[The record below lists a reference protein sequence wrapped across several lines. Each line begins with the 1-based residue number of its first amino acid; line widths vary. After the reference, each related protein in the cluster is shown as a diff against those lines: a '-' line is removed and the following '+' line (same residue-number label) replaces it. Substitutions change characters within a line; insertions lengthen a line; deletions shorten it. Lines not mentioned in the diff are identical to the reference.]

1 MIPEEILD
9 DEEKSELVTEIL
21 NRVSKIVH
29 QHRKAKLKALL
40 EVEQSGKVRLQTINN
55 YRCAINEF
63 SDSLIDFLRSI

>member
-9 DEEKSELVTEIL
+9 DEEKEDMIAEIL

-40 EVEQSGKVRLQTINN
+40 EVEQSGQVRLETINH

-63 SDSLIDFLRSI
+63 SDSLIEFLRSI